1 MSRTGITALAVSA
14 AALAALSSA
23 SAFGQAA
30 RSNPANNGWSPGAAG
45 NNPSNNGDSGQSYD
59 PYRAYNEAAR
69 DAPQMF
75 RFPGLSNK
83 SGNPGCMAGSAQ
95 NKNRPKVVAT
105 FPANGAVVR
114 PGVVVVRVTFDQPM
128 ACDASF
134 DGVSDLPNP
143 CPGRWREVT
152 LSRDQRSFRTV
163 CEVKANTTYRM
174 TLRSFRNSHGLAVPA
189 AVTFSTSGAAPIA
202 TIQQALAEDIGGPEI
217 AGG

>member
-1 MSRTGITALAVSA
+1 MSSAWTATLAASA
-14 AALAALSSA
+14 FALAALVSA
-23 SAFGQAA
+23 EAFGQQATQNQQA
-30 RSNPANNGWSPGAAG
+30 WTPNQAG
-45 NNPSNNGDSGQSYD
+45 NDNNAAPAAAQYNTYRD
-59 PYRAYNEAAR
+59 PIETA
-69 DAPQMF
+69 QMF

-83 SGNPGCMAGSAQ
+83 SGNPGCMTGGRGTRA
-95 NKNRPKVVAT
+95 RPKVVAT
-105 FPANGAVVR
+105 FPASGAVVR

-163 CEVKANTTYRM
+163 CEVKANMRYRM
-174 TLRSFRNSHGLAVPA
+174 TLHSFRNSHGLAVPA
-189 AVTFSTSGAAPIA
+189 EVTFSTSGAAPIA
-202 TIQQALAEDIGGPEI
+202 TIRQALAEDVGGEAV

>member
-1 MSRTGITALAVSA
+1 MRRAQIASLALSIFAI
-14 AALAALSSA
+14 AALTGAGAPGSA
-23 SAFGQAA
+23 
-30 RSNPANNGWSPGAAG
+30 PANNGGSPGAAG
-45 NNPSNNGDSGQSYD
+45 NNPGNNGNWGPSYN
-59 PYRAYNEAAR
+59 PYQQYNESAL

-83 SGNPGCMAGSAQ
+83 SGNPGCMNGSQQ

-105 FPANGAVVR
+105 FPADGAVVR

-143 CPGRWREVT
+143 CPGRWREAT
-152 LSRDQRSFRTV
+152 LSQDRLSFRTV
-163 CEVKANTTYRM
+163 CEVKANTRYRM
-174 TLRSFRNSHGLAVPA
+174 TLHSFRNSHGLAIPA
-189 AVTFSTSGAAPIA
+189 DITFSTSGSAPIV
-202 TIQQALAEDIGGPEI
+202 TIRQALAEDVGGEQV